1 MFCVLLKLESIP
13 SHEAGVP
20 AADTFHASRTPR
32 TFHLC
37 HTIPNLITPHTW
49 SLKEAGLTEVLDL

>member
-13 SHEAGVP
+13 SPEARV
-20 AADTFHASRTPR
+20 AVADTFHASRTSTYISFMSQNPL
-32 TFHLC
+32 FNH
-37 HTIPNLITPHTW
+37 PHTW